1 MLIEVAQRISR
12 EIRNT
17 DYVARLGGDEFAI
30 LQGDVRSLDEAK
42 ALATRIIRRLSEPFE
57 VEKLHL
63 VIGASVG
70 ISHRSGIFDADELMK
85 HADLA
90 LYAAKMRG
98 RGAYR
103 LFETDMTDAASR
115 RGLMIEGLRT
125 ALIESRFELHYQPIV
140 RSDTLR
146 VTCYEALLRWKTAD
160 GEYIRP
166 NEFISLAEETGLII
180 PIGAWVLE
188 QACRDAL
195 LLPESVRMSVNCS
208 AVQLRDGNL
217 TETVRRVLAS
227 TGLPASRLELE
238 ITETVLMERSDHSLQ
253 QLVELSKMGVTLAL
267 DDFGTGYSS
276 LSCLE
281 AFPVNYLKIDRSFV
295 VAMEARE
302 STWTIVQM
310 IIRLA
315 KRLGIETVAEGVET
329 ELQFE
334 TLKAMGCGEIQG
346 FYISK
351 ALPISQI
358 LRTET
363 VDSTAGR
370 RVA

>member
-1 MLIEVAQRISR
+1 M
-12 EIRNT
+12 
-17 DYVARLGGDEFAI
+17 
-30 LQGDVRSLDEAK
+30 
-42 ALATRIIRRLSEPFE
+42 
-57 VEKLHL
+57 
-63 VIGASVG
+63 
-70 ISHRSGIFDADELMK
+70 
-85 HADLA
+85 
-90 LYAAKMRG
+90 
-98 RGAYR
+98 
-103 LFETDMTDAASR
+103 
-115 RGLMIEGLRT
+115 
-125 ALIESRFELHYQPIV
+125 
-140 RSDTLR
+140 
-146 VTCYEALLRWKTAD
+146 
-160 GEYIRP
+160 
-166 NEFISLAEETGLII
+166 
-180 PIGAWVLE
+180 
-188 QACRDAL
+188 
-195 LLPESVRMSVNCS
+195 
-208 AVQLRDGNL
+208 RDGNL

-253 QLVELSKMGVTLAL
+253 QLVELSEIGVTLAL

-351 ALPISQI
+351 ALPIAQI
-358 LRTET
+358 LRTEA
-363 VDSTAGR
+363 VDSTASR